1 MEEEEKREE
10 GRRKKGKKGR
20 REGMKGRRKGR
31 RKEEEGNDGFGSRFH
46 RFQSTGLVC
55 MNLKPWTGGGLR
67 QGEHAADKGPV
78 QPVPPTVPTSLVLR
92 KRRRLRTSPC
102 A

>member
-1 MEEEEKREE
+1 
-10 GRRKKGKKGR
+10 
-20 REGMKGRRKGR
+20 MKGRRKGR

-67 QGEHAADKGPV
+67 QGEHAADKGPL
-78 QPVPPTVPTSLVLR
+78 QPVPSHSSHFLSLAEEKEARSFSMCLMPS
-92 KRRRLRTSPC
+92 RLFGPQQD
-102 A
+102 AGFLFLP